1 MVLKSLH
8 VYHLA
13 YINVYEVVLLKKLCD
28 KIIEKQKLR
37 KEMMDLGLICTVMG
51 PTGPTGA
58 TGPQGIQGEVGLKG
72 DPGAEGPSFPAS
84 TKAMFYTSFIDTK
97 EEGLLTILSPWLI
110 PNPSDYFEVIN
121 DNEVL
126 IKPGIYEI
134 TFSGQ
139 VENSDSTHGGGF
151 YLQNND
157 GEALKDLSFTLSV
170 GAGAQMNFSQTTVFR
185 FEASTILEVVAS
197 IIGDEGTSNVTIT
210 DVNLLMKKIHS
221 S

>member
-1 MVLKSLH
+1 MAQDKYEELKKNLE
-8 VYHLA
+8 LR
-13 YINVYEVVLLKKLCD
+13 NKLLKLGIGCP
-28 KIIEKQKLR
+28 II
-37 KEMMDLGLICTVMG
+37 G
-51 PTGPTGA
+51 PTGPKGDKGEPGFQGPA
-58 TGPQGIQGEVGLKG
+58 GEKGEKGNIGPTGPIAV
-72 DPGAEGPSFPAS
+72 SS
-84 TKAMFYTSFIDTK
+84 T
-97 EEGLLTILSPWLI
+97 EGLFFTGFEAVTTSGIMNFENPWFI
-110 PNPSDYFEVIN
+110 PNVSDYFSILS

-126 IKPGIYEI
+126 VQPGIYEI

>member
-37 KEMMDLGLICTVMG
+37 KEMMDLGLISTVMG

-72 DPGAEGPSFPAS
+72 DPGPEGPSFPAS

-110 PNPSDYFEVIN
+110 PNP
-121 DNEVL
+121 
-126 IKPGIYEI
+126 
-134 TFSGQ
+134 
-139 VENSDSTHGGGF
+139 
-151 YLQNND
+151 
-157 GEALKDLSFTLSV
+157 
-170 GAGAQMNFSQTTVFR
+170 
-185 FEASTILEVVAS
+185 
-197 IIGDEGTSNVTIT
+197 
-210 DVNLLMKKIHS
+210 
-221 S
+221 